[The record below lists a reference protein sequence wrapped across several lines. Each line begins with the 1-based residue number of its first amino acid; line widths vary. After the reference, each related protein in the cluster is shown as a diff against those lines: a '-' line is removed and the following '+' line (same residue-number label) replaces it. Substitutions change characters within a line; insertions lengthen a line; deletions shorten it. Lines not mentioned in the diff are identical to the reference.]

1 LYFKKLALVAIISLS
16 QTAYATNVGIQTA
29 DCPLTEGVMRTFV
42 KLSANHTGGWDSD
55 FAEYSGG
62 GQWREYAISTCPYDG
77 FTLYGEDIAPI
88 QDEALANRLRERLEE
103 HLADLPPIDE
113 MPVWERYLV
122 AAEMYKVMD
131 KDPLF
136 MAHLYMQAAWTA
148 RDTAVGVFHGLEGPI
163 HARELITQGEGE
175 LETQEDPSLR
185 KILLH
190 NLARIAHRGG
200 YTNDRNRFLSNFEEA
215 GSLSS
220 EEAQALATF
229 RSVSENIEPRLLAL
243 AAEQMQRHLSSTA
256 EASATSMG
264 AWCNYIIADIARRG
278 GDNSL
283 ARHHYQLVLGS
294 NGATDQMRELAEYL
308 IETL

>member
-1 LYFKKLALVAIISLS
+1 MLFSSHTVS
-16 QTAYATNVGIQTA
+16 ATNVGIQTT

-88 QDEALANRLRERLEE
+88 QDEALANRLRARLEE
-103 HLADLPPIDE
+103 HLVGLPPISE
-113 MPVWERYLV
+113 LPVWDRYLV
-122 AAEMYKVMD
+122 AAEMYKEMD
-131 KDPLF
+131 REPLF

-148 RDTAVGVFHGLEGPI
+148 RDAAVGVFHGLEGPVN
-163 HARELITQGEGE
+163 ARDLITQGEVE
-175 LETQEDPSLR
+175 LETQQDPSLR

-200 YTNDRNRFLSNFEEA
+200 YSDERTRFINAFEEI

-220 EEAQALATF
+220 EESQALTTF
-229 RSVSENIEPRLLAL
+229 RSVSENIEPSLLAL
-243 AAEQMQRHLSSTA
+243 AAEQMHLHLASSS
-256 EASATSMG
+256 EVESTSMG

-278 GDNSL
+278 GDNTQ

-294 NGATDQMRELAEYL
+294 NGATEQMKELAEYL